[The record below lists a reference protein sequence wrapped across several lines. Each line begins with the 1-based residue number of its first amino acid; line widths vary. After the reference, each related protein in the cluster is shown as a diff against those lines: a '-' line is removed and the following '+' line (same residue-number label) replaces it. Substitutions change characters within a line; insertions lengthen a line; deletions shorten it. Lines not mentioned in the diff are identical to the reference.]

1 MSKFAIENI
10 HAREILDSRGNPTV
24 EVTVCLNGGAC
35 ASAGVPSGASTGR
48 YEAVE
53 LRDGNAC
60 RYHGKSVL
68 GAVSNVKEVIAKAL
82 HGFDPFDRLKL
93 DETLIRLDG
102 TENKCRLGANTI
114 LAVSVATAVAAA
126 KASGVPLYEYLANG
140 VKKHIPTPMLNI
152 LNGGVHAANNLDIQ
166 EFMIVPIGD
175 IPFREKLRKSTEVY
189 HTLKTVLA
197 DKSIESV
204 GVGDEGGYAPNLG
217 DDKQAIELIIAAIE
231 KAKYITGKDFMIALD
246 AASSEWYDSESR
258 IYRLPKSGK
267 KLTSYEL
274 LTIWQDYAKSYPII
288 SIEDGMSE
296 DDSDGWQAMTDL
308 LGDKMMLVGDD
319 LFVTNPKRIEWGIA
333 NHLGNALLVKPN
345 QIGTLTE
352 TFRAVEIAQN
362 AGYKTVISHRSG
374 ETTDSYISDIA
385 VALSADYIKAGA
397 PARGERVAKYNR
409 LLEIE
414 EKFL

>member
-10 HAREILDSRGNPTV
+10 HAREILDSRGNSTV
-24 EVTVCLNGGAC
+24 EVTVCLNGGVQ

-60 RYHGKSVL
+60 RYHGKGVL
-68 GAVSNVKEVIAKAL
+68 GAVSNVNEVIAKAL

-102 TENKCRLGANTI
+102 TENKCRLGANAI

-175 IPFREKLRKSTEVY
+175 VPFREKLRKSTEVY

-197 DKSIESV
+197 DNGIESV
-204 GVGDEGGYAPNLG
+204 GVGDEGGYAPNLS

-246 AASSEWYDSESR
+246 AASSEWYDSESG
-258 IYRLPKSGK
+258 IYHLPKSGK
-267 KLTSYEL
+267 KLTSDEL
-274 LTIWQDYAKSYPII
+274 LAIWRDYAKSYPII

-296 DDSDGWQAMTDL
+296 DDSDGWQAMTEA
-308 LGDKMMLVGDD
+308 LGDEMMLVGDD
-319 LFVTNPKRIEWGIA
+319 LFVTNPRRIEWGIA

-352 TFRAVEIAQN
+352 AFRAVEIAQK

>member
-24 EVTVCLNGGAC
+24 EVTVCLNGGVQ

-60 RYHGKSVL
+60 RYHGKGVL
-68 GAVSNVKEVIAKAL
+68 GAVSNVNEVIAKAL
-82 HGFDPFDRLKL
+82 HGFDPFDHLKL

-114 LAVSVATAVAAA
+114 LAVSVATAMAAA

-197 DKSIESV
+197 DNGIESV

-231 KAKYITGKDFMIALD
+231 KAKYIIGKDFMIALD
-246 AASSEWYDSESR
+246 AASSEWYDSESG
-258 IYRLPKSGK
+258 IYHLPKSGK

-274 LTIWQDYAKSYPII
+274 LAIWQDYAKSYPII

-296 DDSDGWQAMTDL
+296 DDSNGWQAMTEA

-333 NHLGNALLVKPN
+333 NYLGNALLVKPN
-345 QIGTLTE
+345 QIGTMTE

>member
-1 MSKFAIENI
+1 MNKFAIENI

-24 EVTVCLNGGAC
+24 EVTVCLNGGVC

-60 RYHGKSVL
+60 HYHGKGVL
-68 GAVSNVKEVIAKAL
+68 GAVSNVNEVIAKAL

-197 DKSIESV
+197 DNSIESV

-267 KLTSYEL
+267 KLTSEEL
-274 LTIWQDYAKSYPII
+274 LAIWQDYAKSYPII